1 MSIESTPREAFDKV
15 TGLSGE
21 EFLVANAI
29 GLFIAA
35 HDTTSVFL
43 SFLFYEL
50 ALNADVQQKLQVNH
64 CLLQLLHSGMVCFE
78 LIMCSS
84 LEIGRN

>member
-1 MSIESTPREAFDKV
+1 MSIELHPRMGSKEAFDKV

-50 ALNADVQQKLQVNH
+50 ALNANVQQKLQVRQIVVFFSYSPLVWYALN
-64 CLLQLLHSGMVCFE
+64 
-78 LIMCSS
+78 
-84 LEIGRN
+84 

>member
-1 MSIESTPREAFDKV
+1 MRSREAFDKV

-50 ALNADVQQKLQVNH
+50 ALNADVQQKLQVKADNS
-64 CLLQLLHSGMVCFE
+64 LLQLLPSGMVCFE
-78 LIMCSS
+78 LMMCSF